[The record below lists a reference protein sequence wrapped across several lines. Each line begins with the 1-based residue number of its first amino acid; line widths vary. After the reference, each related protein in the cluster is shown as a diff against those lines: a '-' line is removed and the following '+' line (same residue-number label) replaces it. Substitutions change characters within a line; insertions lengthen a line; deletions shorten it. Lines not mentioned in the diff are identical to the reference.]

1 MKFYAKAVVTG
12 KPARAHKN
20 RSVWFVIVIEIG
32 NRELLVEGR
41 GEIQWRRKI
50 CTRQCAFETIL
61 RTELGYCEY
70 QRSCHHHEL
79 HVTCRHFRKS

>member
-32 NRELLVEGR
+32 NRERLVEGR
-41 GEIQWRRKI
+41 GEIHRRRKI
-50 CTRQCAFETIL
+50 CARQCAFKPIL
-61 RTELGYCEY
+61 RVEPGRYEN
-70 QRSCHHHEL
+70 QRRCHHEL
-79 HVTCRHFRKS
+79 DAK